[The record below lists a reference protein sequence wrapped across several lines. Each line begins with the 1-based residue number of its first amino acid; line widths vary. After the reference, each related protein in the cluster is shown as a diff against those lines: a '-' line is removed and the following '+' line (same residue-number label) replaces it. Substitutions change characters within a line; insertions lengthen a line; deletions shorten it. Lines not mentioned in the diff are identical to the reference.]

1 MAIATATLIPQFNTQ
16 NLHPVYLKRLTAFL
30 YVRALLARHSKPLP
44 ELFPALPRLDTA
56 H

>member
-16 NLHPVYLKRLTAFL
+16 NLP
-30 YVRALLARHSKPLP
+30 YVRALLAPDSKSLP
-44 ELFPALPRLDTA
+44 ELYPLLPRLDTV